1 MKITSFLLPP
11 LDFLLPPL
19 EKFLLIWNFIN
30 GGAYLLL
37 YVMLCSRYEKFIL
50 RKYH

>member
-1 MKITSFLLPP
+1 MECRAEGAYTAFGKIHLM
-11 LDFLLPPL
+11 
-19 EKFLLIWNFIN
+19 EMFIN

>member
-1 MKITSFLLPP
+1 MEMS
-11 LDFLLPPL
+11 
-19 EKFLLIWNFIN
+19 IN